1 MKDLID
7 ERDHIFNKVGL
18 TQKEPID
25 LNDAYVALD
34 VEIGYDNLNVLEIIE
49 ADDTKD
55 TWLYTQP
62 LVTPFHVKNIIE
74 ATTELQMLTITP
86 NNFPNVTSV

>member
-34 VEIGYDNLNVLEIIE
+34 VEIGYENLNVLEMIE
-49 ADDTKD
+49 DDDTKN
-55 TWLYTQP
+55 TWLCTP
-62 LVTPFHVKNIIE
+62 LVTPF
-74 ATTELQMLTITP
+74 ML
-86 NNFPNVTSV
+86 

>member
-7 ERDHIFNKVGL
+7 ERNHIFNKVGL

-34 VEIGYDNLNVLEIIE
+34 VEIGYENLNVLEMIE
-49 ADDTKD
+49 DDDTKD
-55 TWLYTQP
+55 TWLCT
-62 LVTPFHVKNIIE
+62 
-74 ATTELQMLTITP
+74 
-86 NNFPNVTSV
+86 